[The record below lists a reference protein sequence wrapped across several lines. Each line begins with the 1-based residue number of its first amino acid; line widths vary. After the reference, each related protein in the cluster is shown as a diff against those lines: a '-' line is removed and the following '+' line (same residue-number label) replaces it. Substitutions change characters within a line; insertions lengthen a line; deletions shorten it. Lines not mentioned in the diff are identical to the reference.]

1 MPIVESHKLTNKS
14 GFTIL
19 ELMVVVTIAA
29 ILMGIAIPSF
39 MEAIRSNRLTTYA
52 NELVTALNLARSEAV
67 KRGVNV
73 TVRRVDNLSS
83 TNLGVGANW
92 ENGWDVFVDQQPVL
106 GEFDDDGDANL
117 CEAGEDCLLKTYMG
131 MKTSY
136 TLRGNSG
143 AAPDN
148 FTSFIRF
155 SPSGQS
161 NNIGSFVVCDDR
173 DGNSIPEQNTSRL
186 IVVNS
191 VGRVSMGRDT
201 NNDGIPN
208 TDNVPTAD
216 SNLTLCTPI

>member
-1 MPIVESHKLTNKS
+1 MAIVDKYNLTKTP

-39 MEAIRSNRLTTYA
+39 MVAIRSNRLRIYA
-52 NELVTALNLARSEAV
+52 NELVTALNLERSEAV

-73 TVRRVDNLSS
+73 SVRRVDNLSS
-83 TNLGVGANW
+83 INLGVGANW
-92 ENGWDVFVDQQPVL
+92 ENGWDVFVDQAVMRA
-106 GEFDDDGDANL
+106 FDDDGDANL
-117 CEAGEDCLLKTYMG
+117 CENGVDCLLKTYIG

-143 AAPDN
+143 AVPNN

-161 NNIGSFVVCDDR
+161 NTIGGLVVCDDR

-208 TDNVPTAD
+208 TDDVPTAD
-216 SNLTLCTPI
+216 SNLSLCTPI